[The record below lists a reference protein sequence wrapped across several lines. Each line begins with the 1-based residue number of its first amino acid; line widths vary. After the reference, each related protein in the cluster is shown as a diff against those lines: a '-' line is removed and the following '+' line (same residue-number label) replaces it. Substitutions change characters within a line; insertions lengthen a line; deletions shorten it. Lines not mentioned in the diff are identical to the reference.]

1 MGEWWTYRPSDF
13 LMFSAAS
20 HARLLESYNRDHWPL
35 HLLMVGVV
43 AVLAWTMVRPSRHG
57 TRAAAALLALLWVWV
72 SGSFHWNRFS
82 EINTAAIYLA
92 AAWALQ
98 AVGLGVCAALPE
110 RHALQRSW
118 PRAGAALLGVAV
130 LVWPLL
136 ALVMG
141 RSWREAEFFGM
152 APEPTALATLGWL
165 LAVAPRL
172 QRLLVVIPALSLL
185 VGAGTL
191 WLLVGP
197 R

>member
-35 HLLMVGVV
+35 HLLMVAVA
-43 AVLAWTMVRPSRHG
+43 AVLAWSMARPSRQG
-57 TRAAAALLALLWVWV
+57 TRAAAASLALTWAWV

-82 EINTAAIYLA
+82 EINTAALYFA

-98 AVGLGVCAALPE
+98 AIALLACAALPV
-110 RHALQRSW
+110 RHFLQRSW
-118 PRAGAALLGVAV
+118 PGAGAALLGTAV
-130 LVWPLL
+130 LLWPLL
-136 ALVMG
+136 ALVTG
-141 RSWREAEFFGM
+141 RGWRQAEYFGM